1 MTSNRLPGLL
11 AALALAACSV
21 APPRASAPPP
31 VAVVA
36 PKSPAALAARIDA
49 YLAQP
54 RFAAAAWGI
63 HVVAL
68 DSGRTLYAHDADKLA
83 VPASNAKLYT
93 AALALDALG
102 ANYRIA
108 TSLYATRAP
117 GPHGVLRGDLLLV
130 GRGDPGFGAADGPTA
145 DWAERFTAAVVA
157 RGIVRVRGDLV
168 ADATFYQGP
177 EFGSGWEAG
186 DLQSGFAA
194 PVSALGVA
202 DNAVQ
207 VTVTRDGA
215 RCCAVTVTPAEAGV
229 AVVNR
234 TSASSGA
241 ALGLYRAPGT
251 AALYALGSLPAGV
264 DARSYTLSAPDPAML
279 AGNLLRTAL
288 ARRGVRIDGR
298 VRALRWPQAD
308 PALASPDLQTLAE
321 LASPPLSELVRRAL
335 KDSDNLYAQHLLL
348 QVGVQAARRGV
359 CADRARPP
367 DTSEGWGLCALRA
380 LLARIG
386 IAPGAA
392 TFEEGSGLSR
402 KDLVTPRAT
411 TTLLAWVRTQPFAQT
426 YLDALPVAGVDGT
439 LDHRFAGTPA
449 DGRLRAKTGTLAHSY
464 ALSGYVTD
472 AAGEP
477 LAFALMLDR
486 YLRPTDAQGAS
497 AAPAPGADLDA
508 IAALLAGYAGATT
521 QP

>member
-1 MTSNRLPGLL
+1 MTSRLLPGLL
-11 AALALAACSV
+11 AALSLAACSAAPV
-21 APPRASAPPP
+21 RTPAPPAA
-31 VAVVA
+31 AT
-36 PKSPAALAARIDA
+36 SPAALAARIDA

-68 DSGRTLYAHDADKLA
+68 DSGRTLYAHDADRLA

-102 ANYRIA
+102 PDYRFV

-117 GPHGVLRGDLLLV
+117 GPHGTLRGDLLLV

-145 DWAERFTAAVVA
+145 GWAERFADAVAAH
-157 RGIVRVRGDLV
+157 GIGRVRGDLV

-202 DNAVQ
+202 DNTVQ

-215 RCCAVTVTPAEAGV
+215 RCCAVTVAPAAADL
-229 AVVNR
+229 AVVDL
-234 TSASSGA
+234 TSAASTA

-251 AALYALGSLPAGV
+251 STLYALGSLPAGI
-264 DARSYTLSAPDPAML
+264 DARSYTLAAPDPAML
-279 AGNLLRTAL
+279 AGNLLREAL
-288 ARRGVRIDGR
+288 ARRGVRIDGK
-298 VRALRWPQAD
+298 VRTLRWPQGD
-308 PALASPDLQTLAE
+308 PALASPELQTIAE
-321 LASPPLSELVRRAL
+321 LASPPLGELLRRTL
-335 KDSDNLYAQHLLL
+335 KDSDNVYAQHLLL
-348 QVGVQAARRGV
+348 QVGVQAAQRGV

-392 TFEEGSGLSR
+392 AFEEGSGLSR

-411 TTLLAWVRTQPFAQT
+411 TKLLAWVRAQPFARA

-439 LDHRFAGTPA
+439 LDHRFAGTAA
-449 DGRLRAKTGTLAHSY
+449 DGRLRAKTGTLTHSY

-472 AAGEP
+472 AAGGH
-477 LAFALMLDR
+477 LVFSLMLDR
-486 YLRPTDAQGAS
+486 YLRPTDAQGEPV
-497 AAPAPGADLDA
+497 APAPSADLDA
-508 IAALLAGYAGATT
+508 IAALLAGYAAAPTR
-521 QP
+521 P

>member
-1 MTSNRLPGLL
+1 MMKRLLPGLF
-11 AALALAACSV
+11 AALSLAACGT
-21 APPRASAPPP
+21 APVRPTAP
-31 VAVVA
+31 A
-36 PKSPAALAARIDA
+36 PAPLAARIDA

-54 RFAAAAWGI
+54 RFAAASWGV
-63 HVVAL
+63 HVVSL
-68 DSGRTLYAHDADKLA
+68 DSGRTLYARDADKLA

-102 ANYRIA
+102 ADYRIA
-108 TSLYATRAP
+108 TTLYATRAP
-117 GPHGVLRGDLLLV
+117 DRGGTLRGDLVLV
-130 GRGDPGFGAADGPTA
+130 GRGDPSFGAADAPSAG
-145 DWAERFTAAVVA
+145 WAERFADAVAAH
-157 RGIVRVRGDLV
+157 GIVRVRGDLV
-168 ADATFYQGP
+168 ADATSYQGP

-186 DLQSGFAA
+186 DLQSAFAA

-207 VTVTRDGA
+207 VAVTRDGT
-215 RCCAVTVTPAEAGV
+215 RCCTVAVTPAAAGIAV
-229 AVVNR
+229 ANL
-234 TSASSGA
+234 TSVAPDA

-251 AALYALGSLPAGV
+251 PTLYALGSLPAGV
-264 DARSYTLSAPDPAML
+264 DARSYTLSAPDPATW
-279 AGNLLRTAL
+279 AGNLLRKAL
-288 ARRGVRIDGR
+288 ARRGVRIDGE
-298 VRALRWPQAD
+298 VRTLRWPQTD
-308 PALASPDLQTLAE
+308 PALASADLRPLAE
-321 LASPPLSELVRRAL
+321 AASPPLSELVRRAL

-359 CADRARPP
+359 CADRAPPP
-367 DTSEGWGLCALRA
+367 DTTDGWGLCAMRA

-411 TTLLAWVRTQPFAQT
+411 TTLLAWVRTQPFAQVF
-426 YLDALPVAGVDGT
+426 LDALPVAGVDGT

-464 ALSGYVTD
+464 ALAGYVTD
-472 AAGEP
+472 AAGEH

-486 YLRPTDAQGAS
+486 YLRPTDAQGEPV
-497 AAPAPGADLDA
+497 APAPSADLDA
-508 IAALLAGYAGATT
+508 IAALLAGYAGAPA